1 MRLSACLWYQGFEF
15 SLFQNQGNG
24 AARIVEVA
32 KIHALGWANTYAG
45 RVHSLFHPVI
55 EAKGTLIHIAFGM
68 RKAGIVRAGC
78 NTCAA
83 AYAMVFFN
91 QHRATIAVMA
101 GTRRAATH
109 TRCVLA
115 MIASLRTDLNFQ
127 LRVSAIGHL
136 NDPVAAIAN
145 GHIIFG
151 LAGNHTVAAT
161 HAFFSIYSHCVPH
174 ASTSFP
180 AFSFSKTNVTKL
192 LRIPVPPIT
201 GSILTLV
208 TSSVSLIPL
217 PWARVI
223 FLLSCPKPCTM

>member
-1 MRLSACLWYQGFEF
+1 MRLCAGLWYQGFEF
-15 SLFQNQGNG
+15 SLFQNLGNG

-32 KIHALGWANTYAG
+32 KIHALGWANTHTCW
-45 RVHSLFHPVI
+45 VHTLLHPVI
-55 EAKGTLIHIAFGM
+55 EAKGTLIHVTIGM
-68 RKAGIVRAGC
+68 RKAGIVRARC
-78 NTCAA
+78 NACAA
-83 AYAMVFFN
+83 SNAMILFN
-91 QHRATIAVMA
+91 KHRASITVMT
-101 GTRRAATH
+101 GTCRAATH

-115 MIASLRTDLNFQ
+115 MIATLRTNLNFQ
-127 LRVSAIGHL
+127 LRVSAIGHF
-136 NDPVAAIAN
+136 NDPVAAITN

-161 HAFFSIYSHCVPH
+161 HAFFSIYSHCIPH

>member
-24 AARIVEVA
+24 AARIVKVA
-32 KIHALGWANTYAG
+32 KIHALGGANTHAC
-45 RVHSLFHPVI
+45 RVHSLFHPVVK
-55 EAKGTLIHIAFGM
+55 AKGTLIHIAIWM
-68 RKAGIVRAGC
+68 RKTGIVRAGC
-78 NTCAA
+78 DTSPAA
-83 AYAMVFFN
+83 NAVELFYKY
-91 QHRATIAVMA
+91 RTPIAVMTGA
-101 GTRRAATH
+101 SRTATH
-109 TRCVLA
+109 AGCIFTMVA
-115 MIASLRTDLNFQ
+115 TLRANLNFQ
-127 LRVSAIGHL
+127 LRVSAIGHF

-161 HAFFSIYSHCVPH
+161 HAFFGIYSHCIPH
-174 ASTSFP
+174 ASTS
-180 AFSFSKTNVTKL
+180 SFSKTNVTKL
-192 LRIPVPPIT
+192 LLMPVPPIT